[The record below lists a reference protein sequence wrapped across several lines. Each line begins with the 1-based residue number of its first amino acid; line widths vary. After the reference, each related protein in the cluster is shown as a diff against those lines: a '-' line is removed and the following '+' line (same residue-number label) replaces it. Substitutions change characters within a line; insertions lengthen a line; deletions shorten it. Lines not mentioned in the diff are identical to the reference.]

1 MLVMVFLGT
10 DNGVFWWFVSNVE
23 IVLVVDSEGLECGS
37 ISSSVML
44 LDETSFS
51 FMLLTPVTFGS
62 SWLWST
68 WGALSS
74 IALESSE
81 VLESSEL
88 ELASLSWELESA
100 LESSESWL
108 VEILLPWLFLH
119 QSLNDQN

>member
-1 MLVMVFLGT
+1 MVLLGT
-10 DNGVFWWFVSNVE
+10 DNGVFWWFVSIVE
-23 IVLVVDSEGLECGS
+23 IVLEVDSEGLECGS

-68 WGALSS
+68 WGTLSS

-88 ELASLSWELESA
+88 ELASLSWELESV
-100 LESSESWL
+100 LESSESWS
-108 VEILLPWLFLH
+108 VAILLPWVFLH
-119 QSLNDQN
+119 HSLNDQN